1 MFEHVPLFKHGPDA
15 QGLVS
20 LWQETPVL
28 NWLHWHTYLFWE
40 SSKHMPWLEQLAKH
54 DDISPVYPCKTLLLN
69 KMFKGVVV
77 VVVVLDSVVK
87 VSVVLLVVVLVS
99 VVEDVPVVE
108 VIVVVHDS
116 EVDDAE
122 KN

>member
-1 MFEHVPLFKHGPDA
+1 
-15 QGLVS
+15 
-20 LWQETPVL
+20 
-28 NWLHWHTYLFWE
+28 
-40 SSKHMPWLEQLAKH
+40 
-54 DDISPVYPCKTLLLN
+54 
-69 KMFKGVVV
+69 MFKGVVV